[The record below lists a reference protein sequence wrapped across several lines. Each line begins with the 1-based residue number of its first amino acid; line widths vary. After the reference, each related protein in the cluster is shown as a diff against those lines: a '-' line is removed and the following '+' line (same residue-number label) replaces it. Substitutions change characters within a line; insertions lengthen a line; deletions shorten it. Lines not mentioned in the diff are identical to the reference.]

1 MLRYKENIHL
11 FIATEDFNILRMDS
25 REEIDKAKMTHS
37 MSRVG
42 KYIDNGPME
51 SFWGSLKCEKYYLNK
66 YDSFE
71 ELCQG
76 IEEYILFYN
85 HDRPKNA

>member
-1 MLRYKENIHL
+1 
-11 FIATEDFNILRMDS
+11 
-25 REEIDKAKMTHS
+25 